1 MLAEEDELEAKALE
15 LKELTSQL
23 EEVKGRLADVSEHRD
38 AALRKAKALEAREAP
53 AGASAPVVPVR
64 WGSGL
69 CGVWVGRSE
78 ASGKVEE
85 EVESRGFSSDFDE
98 ISLVLHGF
106 TMVFRAF

>member
-64 WGSGL
+64 WRSG
-69 CGVWVGRSE
+69 CVWCVGGQVGGERQ
-78 ASGKVEE
+78 GGGGGR
-85 EVESRGFSSDFDE
+85 ESRFF
-98 ISLVLHGF
+98 IR
-106 TMVFRAF
+106 FR